1 MLANVYNTFSLL
13 PLGMRFDKYL
23 PCPALQPYVKYFAFS
38 EAEEEQSYKVIP
50 GASLVLGMQYRGS
63 LQKLKD
69 GSNTKLATA
78 GITGLL
84 DSYQVFTNS
93 QNIGTLLVFFTE
105 TGASH
110 FFNIPLNELFSDSVS
125 LDTFILKS
133 ELELVEEQLCEA
145 ATDGKRITVMEQFL
159 VSQLR
164 NSDSDTLVA
173 KAVNLIVNSN
183 GTLRITELSQR
194 LYISQSPLEKRF
206 RKVVGATPKKF
217 SSIIRLQTALNNYGK
232 GENLTELGY
241 TAGYFD
247 QSHFI
252 KDFRQFT
259 GETPEK
265 FFSGTIK

>member
-1 MLANVYNTFSLL
+1 
-13 PLGMRFDKYL
+13 MRFDKYL

-50 GASLVLGMQYRGS
+50 GTSLVLGMQYRGS
-63 LQKLKD
+63 LKKREN
-69 GSNTKLATA
+69 GSDTPLATA

-84 DSYQVFTNS
+84 DSYRVFTNS
-93 QNIGTLLVFFTE
+93 KNIGTVLVFFTE

-110 FFNIPLNELFSDSVS
+110 FFNVPLNELFSESLS
-125 LDTFILKS
+125 LDTFIRKS
-133 ELELVEEQLCEA
+133 EIETIEEQLCEA
-145 ATDGKRITVMEQFL
+145 ATDGRRIAIIEQFL
-159 VSQLR
+159 LSQLH
-164 NSDSDTLVA
+164 NHDGDVLVD

-183 GTLRITELSQR
+183 GTLRITELAQR

-206 RKVVGATPKKF
+206 RKAVGASPKKF
-217 SSIIRLQTALNNYGK
+217 SSIIRLQTALNSYGK

-265 FFSGTIK
+265 FFAGTIK